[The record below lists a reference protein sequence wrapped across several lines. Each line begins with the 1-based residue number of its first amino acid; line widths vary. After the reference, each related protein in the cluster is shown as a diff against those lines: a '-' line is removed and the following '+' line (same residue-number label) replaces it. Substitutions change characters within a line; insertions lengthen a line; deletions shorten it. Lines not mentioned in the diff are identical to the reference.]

1 MAFCQLTSGT
11 TSLVYNVCCT
21 YMRTLPDPRSCFLL
35 DPWPLSGGLD
45 VKSNQKS
52 KVLVVVPLLAYPFW
66 KKKTITYE
74 QNLSSNKV
82 NKVFLFFMYRIGN
95 RITLQN
101 VVFFPFV
108 SQTQTKIICR
118 AFTECIV
125 ITSWFSFPSL
135 GYITSFILCFSADQY
150 LLCKSPWY

>member
-35 DPWPLSGGLD
+35 DPWPLSGGI
-45 VKSNQKS
+45 V
-52 KVLVVVPLLAYPFW
+52 
-66 KKKTITYE
+66 ITYE
-74 QNLSSNKV
+74 QNVSSKKV
-82 NKVFLFFMYRIGN
+82 NKVFLFFMYRIRN

-101 VVFFPFV
+101 VIFFPFV
-108 SQTQTKIICR
+108 SQTPTKIICR